1 MPGAA
6 QDTQC
11 PFPEAADKAQTCFPP
26 FDQPRKKK
34 EGSPPASPPV
44 PAPPVN
50 VPPTVIVCCC
60 ACCDVCVSTDI
71 EVRGPHGGRDSRLGS
86 GSQAHLDLRAES
98 GCGRECGSVGQ
109 TQSHW
114 FEITSSA
121 CSSTVGRAPQ
131 SSPLP
136 PPELSKC

>member
-34 EGSPPASPPV
+34 EGSPPVSPPA
-44 PAPPVN
+44 PAPPVD
-50 VPPTVIVCCC
+50 VPPTVIICCC
-60 ACCDVCVSTDI
+60 ACCDVCVSRGM
-71 EVRGPHGGRDSRLGS
+71 EVRGPHEGRDSRLGS

-109 TQSHW
+109 TQSDW
-114 FEITSSA
+114 FEITSGA
-121 CSSTVGRAPQ
+121 CSSTVGRAAQ